1 MSAVA
6 TVPIGVANGTY
17 SAPQY
22 TFTSDSNTGL
32 YRYSSDNL
40 GITTGG
46 AACAVFNSD
55 GLSLW
60 NGKKVKLY
68 DTGSSHS
75 VSHKAPALT
84 ANVEF
89 TWPSDAG
96 SNGQVLATNGSGT
109 LSWQASVN
117 DPPVGSIVM
126 WPSATVPSGWLHCNG
141 QSVNRNTYQDLFNV
155 IGTTYGADDA
165 NHFDVPDMRGLFV
178 RGWANGSTEDPGR
191 VVRTDRGDGT
201 TGDNVGTKQGDLV
214 QAHTHTYVDQVNDG
228 NGNYRWW
235 KGGDNDC
242 ASADKQTAPTGGN
255 ESRPK
260 NIAMMYIIR
269 AT

>member
-1 MSAVA
+1 M
-6 TVPIGVANGTY
+6 
-17 SAPQY
+17 
-22 TFTSDSNTGL
+22 
-32 YRYSSDNL
+32 

-60 NGKKVKLY
+60 NGKKIKLY
-68 DTGSSHS
+68 DSGSSHA

-84 ANVEF
+84 GNVEF
-89 TWPSDAG
+89 TWPSSTG
-96 SNGQVLATNGSGT
+96 SNGQVLATNGSGV

-178 RGWANGSTEDPGR
+178 RGWANGESDDPDR
-191 VVRTDRGDGT
+191 ASRTNRGDGT
-201 TGDNVGTKQGDLV
+201 TGDNVGTKQD
-214 QAHTHTYVDQVNDG
+214 DQYKSHNHNLLYG
-228 NGNYRWW
+228 SGSF
-235 KGGDNDC
+235 GGSSGAVTPRGSN
-242 ASADKQTAPTGGN
+242 TPTVPGITDRISSSGGN
-255 ESRPK
+255 ETRPK

>member
-1 MSAVA
+1 M
-6 TVPIGVANGTY
+6 
-17 SAPQY
+17 
-22 TFTSDSNTGL
+22 
-32 YRYSSDNL
+32 R
-40 GITTGG
+40 
-46 AACAVFNSD
+46 
-55 GLSLW
+55 
-60 NGKKVKLY
+60 NGKKISLY
-68 DTGSSHS
+68 DTGSSHY

-89 TWPSDAG
+89 TWPNDAG
-96 SNGQVLATNGSGT
+96 SNGQVLATNGSGG

-141 QSVNRNTYQDLFNV
+141 QSVSRNTYQDLFNV
-155 IGTTYGADDA
+155 LSVNGVPIYGADDA

-178 RGWANGSTEDPGR
+178 RGWANGESDDPDR
-191 VVRTDRGDGT
+191 ASRTNRGDGT
-201 TGDNVGTKQGDLV
+201 TGDNIGTLQSDTNKS
-214 QAHTHTYVDQVNDG
+214 HTHAYTSPLIGTYPNLERDSHGSAVEYPTENGATSVSDG
-228 NGNYRWW
+228 G
-235 KGGDNDC
+235 
-242 ASADKQTAPTGGN
+242 T